1 MTTSVSSGASGSGF
15 LTVLGAAFAVA
26 GLWASWQ
33 ALHLLESGG
42 PVNAK
47 LAIAALIGVLF

>member
-47 LAIAALIGVLF
+47 LAIGVLF